1 MRGLASKIGRMTED
15 FILKILTSHK
25 LSKKKGGKN
34 RDKRME
40 VRGDIRN
47 LCDLVQGFSF
57 LELGYRC

>member
-1 MRGLASKIGRMTED
+1 MTED